1 MAGKGHPR
9 AFKTE
14 KEFIDKAIEYL
25 DHCTVKG
32 RFANVAG
39 FAVFAGIHRDTF
51 YAQQEYY
58 SDAYAHVN
66 DMLEDE
72 ALQHNT
78 QTARM
83 YLMNK
88 FDYADKHDIKQN
100 GTQKITV
107 SRDVSTEDLRS
118 MLED

>member
-1 MAGKGHPR
+1 MAGKGQPR
-9 AFKTE
+9 KFKNE
-14 KEFIDKAIEYL
+14 KEFIDSAIKYL
-25 DHCTVKG
+25 KYCEDKK

-39 FAVFAGIHRDTF
+39 FAVYCKMHRDTF
-51 YAQQEYY
+51 YAQENYY
-58 SDAYAHVN
+58 SDAYALVN

-88 FDYADKHDIKQN
+88 FDYTDKAKVETTNDHTMNINFGIPRPDK
-100 GTQKITV
+100 
-107 SRDVSTEDLRS
+107 L
-118 MLED
+118 